1 MDFGWSEEQAELRS
15 TVIEFCRAKLA
26 PMPDAGPELFSR
38 EGWMACARHG
48 VLGIAAPARYG
59 GLDKD
64 ALTAALVTEALG
76 YACADLGLVFAMA
89 AHIYACIVPLVTF
102 GTDAQRDRWLAKLVS
117 GDAIAAHA
125 TTEPNAGSDIFHMT
139 TRAERRGDHY
149 ALTGI
154 KSFTSNAPIAD
165 VFLVQAVTDP
175 KKGYFGLSTFVVE
188 KGAVGLRVGKPY
200 DKLGLRSAP
209 MADVYFDDCVVPLAQ
224 RIGSEGAGGSI
235 FLHAMTWERTCL
247 LAAYVGAMERVLEK
261 TIGYA
266 KERNQ
271 FGQPIGK
278 FQGVSHKIADMKLR
292 LESARLLMYRA
303 AWSITQRADDELAV
317 SLAKLAVSE
326 AAVASA
332 LDAIQI
338 HGAIGTTSGEIER
351 FLRDSVP
358 SRVFSGTSEIQR
370 NTIARALGL

>member
-1 MDFGWSEEQAELRS
+1 
-15 TVIEFCRAKLA
+15 
-26 PMPDAGPELFSR
+26 MPGPELFSR
-38 EGWMACARHG
+38 EGWLSCARHG

-89 AHIYACIVPLVTF
+89 AHVYACIVPLVTF
-102 GTDAQRDRWLAKLVS
+102 GTDAQRDRWLTKLIS
-117 GDAIAAHA
+117 GRRDRR
-125 TTEPNAGSDIFHMT
+125 SRDD
-139 TRAERRGDHY
+139 RAERGFRHLPHDD
-149 ALTGI
+149 ACR
-154 KSFTSNAPIAD
+154 APRRSLRAD
-165 VFLVQAVTDP
+165 RDQELHEQRADRRRLP
-175 KKGYFGLSTFVVE
+175 GPGRHRSEEGL
-188 KGAVGLRVGKPY
+188 LRAQHVRRREGHGRAPLGKPY

-209 MADVYFDDCVVPLAQ
+209 MADVYLDDCVVPAAH
-224 RIGSEGAGGSI
+224 RIGSEGTGGSI
-235 FLHAMTWERTCL
+235 FLHSMTWERTCL
-247 LAAYVGAMERVLEK
+247 LAAYVGAMERVLER
-261 TIGYA
+261 TIHYA
-266 KERNQ
+266 KDRNQ

-303 AWSITQRADDELAV
+303 AWSIAQRSDDELAV

-351 FLRDSVP
+351 FLRDSIP
-358 SRVFSGTSEIQR
+358 ARVFSGTSEIQR
-370 NTIARALGL
+370 NTIARVLGL

>member
-1 MDFGWSEEQAELRS
+1 MNFAWTEDQTELRK
-15 TVIEFCRAKLA
+15 TVIEFCRAKLP
-26 PMPDAGPELFSR
+26 PMPDAGPETFSR
-38 EGWMACARHG
+38 EGWLLCARHG

-102 GTDAQRDRWLAKLVS
+102 GTDAQRDRWLTKLVS
-117 GDAIAAHA
+117 GEAIAAHA

-175 KKGYFGLSTFVVE
+175 TKGYFGLSTFVVE
-188 KGAVGLRVGKPY
+188 KGAPGLRVGKPY

-209 MADVYFDDCVVPLAQ
+209 MADVYLDDCVVPAAN
-224 RIGSEGAGGSI
+224 RIGSEGTGASI
-235 FLHAMTWERTCL
+235 FLHSMTWERTCL
-247 LAAYVGAMERVLEK
+247 LAAYVGAMERVLER
-261 TIGYA
+261 TIRYA
-266 KERNQ
+266 KDRTQ

-278 FQGVSHKIADMKLR
+278 FQGVSHRIADMKLR

-303 AWSITQRADDELAV
+303 AWSIARGTDDELAA

-332 LDAIQI
+332 LDAIQV

-351 FLRDSVP
+351 FLRDSIP
-358 SRVFSGTSEIQR
+358 ARVFSGTSEIQR

>member
-1 MDFGWSEEQAELRS
+1 MNFAWSDEQKELRT
-15 TVIEFCRAKLA
+15 TVIDFCRAKLP
-26 PMPDAGPELFSR
+26 PMPDVGPESFSR
-38 EGWMACARHG
+38 EGWLACARHG

-59 GLDKD
+59 GLAKD
-64 ALTAALVTEALG
+64 ALTSALVTEALG
-76 YACADLGLVFAMA
+76 YACTDLGLVFAMA

-102 GTDAQRDRWLAKLVS
+102 GSEAQRDRWLTKLIS

-149 ALTGI
+149 SLTGI

-165 VFLVQAVTDP
+165 LFLVQAVTDP
-175 KKGYFGLSTFVVE
+175 SKGYFGLSTFVVD
-188 KGAVGLRVGKPY
+188 KSAPGLRVGRPY

-209 MADVYFDDCVVPLAQ
+209 MADVYLDDCVVPVAN
-224 RIGSEGAGGSI
+224 RIGSEGTGASI
-235 FLHAMTWERTCL
+235 FLHSMTWERTCL
-247 LAAYVGAMERVLEK
+247 LAAYVGAMERILER
-261 TIGYA
+261 TISYA

-271 FGQPIGK
+271 FGQAIGK

-303 AWSITQRADDELAV
+303 AWSISQGIDDELAT

-338 HGAIGTTSGEIER
+338 HGAVGTTTGEIER

>member
-1 MDFGWSEEQAELRS
+1 MDFAWSEEQNELRR
-15 TVIEFCRAKLA
+15 TVIEFCRAKL
-26 PMPDAGPELFSR
+26 PPVPDAGPEPFSR
-38 EGWMACARHG
+38 EGWLLCARHG

-89 AHIYACIVPLVTF
+89 AHVYACIVPLVTF
-102 GTDAQRDRWLAKLVS
+102 GTDAQRDRWLTKLIS
-117 GDAIAAHA
+117 GDAIGAHA

-175 KKGYFGLSTFVVE
+175 NKGYFGLSTFVVE
-188 KGAVGLRVGKPY
+188 KGTTGLRIGKPY

-209 MADVYFDDCVVPLAQ
+209 MADVYLDDCVVPAAH

-235 FLHAMTWERTCL
+235 FLHSMTWERTCL
-247 LAAYVGAMERVLEK
+247 LAAYVGAMERVLER
-261 TIGYA
+261 TIHYA

-303 AWSITQRADDELAV
+303 AWSIARRSDDELAV

-351 FLRDSVP
+351 FLRDSIP
-358 SRVFSGTSEIQR
+358 ARVFSGTSEIQR
-370 NTIARALGL
+370 NTIARVLGL

>member
-1 MDFGWSEEQAELRS
+1 MNFAWSEEQNELKR
-15 TVIEFCRAKLA
+15 TVIEFCRSKL
-26 PMPDAGPELFSR
+26 PPVPDAGPEAFSR
-38 EGWMACARHG
+38 EAWTLCARHG
-48 VLGIAAPARYG
+48 VLGIAAPARFG

-64 ALTAALVTEALG
+64 ALTSALVTEALG

-89 AHIYACIVPLVTF
+89 AHVYACIVPLVKF
-102 GTDAQRDRWLAKLVS
+102 GSEAQRDRWLTKLVS

-154 KSFTSNAPIAD
+154 KCFTSNAPVAD
-165 VFLVQAVTDP
+165 VFIVQAVTDP
-175 KKGYFGLSTFVVE
+175 SKGYFGLSSFVVE
-188 KGAVGLRVGKPY
+188 KGAAGLRVGKPY

-209 MADVYFDDCVVPLAQ
+209 MADVYLDECLVPAAH
-224 RIGSEGAGGSI
+224 RIGSEGAGASV
-235 FLHAMTWERTCL
+235 FLHSMTWERTCL
-247 LAAYVGAMERVLEK
+247 LAAYVGAMERVRER
-261 TIGYA
+261 TIDYA
-266 KERNQ
+266 KERTQ

-278 FQGVSHKIADMKLR
+278 FQGVSHRIADMKLR

-303 AWSITQRADDELAV
+303 AWSIAEGTDDELSA

-332 LDAIQI
+332 LDAIQV

-351 FLRDSVP
+351 FLRDSIP
-358 SRVFSGTSEIQR
+358 ARVFSGTSEIQR